1 MLIDLSSRAKFRV
14 VGEDRFRFLNGQLT
28 NDIRQLRTGE
38 TIYACAL
45 TAKGKLSG
53 DLYVTAGE
61 GQFLL
66 DCERSLREGLAARLE
81 RYIIADEVALEEITD
96 QFGLLHLLD
105 QAVPEEIP
113 HEVSVARSDR
123 FGELGYDLFYPIR
136 LAPELRSRLG
146 TAALTPPQF
155 EQFRIE
161 RGVPVWG
168 AELTE
173 EVIPGEAALDD
184 RAVSYTKGCYLGQ
197 EIISRIKSV
206 GHVNRHLR
214 GLRLLQGEQIPR
226 GAQMA
231 LNDGSIVGKITSS
244 CFSVRI
250 GSWIGLGLIRRGS
263 DAPGTELGL
272 AHDRGLIGV
281 VEVCRLPF
289 QAIARSSTSEQ
300 KRQIGELPIQP
311 NP

>member
-28 NDIRQLRTGE
+28 NDLRQLRTGE

-45 TAKGKLSG
+45 TTKGKLSA

-61 GQFLL
+61 SQFLL
-66 DCERSLREGLAARLE
+66 DCERGLREGLAARLE
-81 RYIIADEVALEEITD
+81 RYIIADDVALEDITE

-105 QAVPEEIP
+105 QTVPGEVP
-113 HEVSVARSDR
+113 HEVCIARSDR
-123 FGELGYDLFYPIR
+123 FGERGHDLFFPIQ
-136 LAPELRSRLG
+136 LAPQLRNRLG
-146 TAALTPPQF
+146 TEPLTPPQF

-173 EVIPGEAALDD
+173 EVIPVEAALDH
-184 RAVSYTKGCYLGQ
+184 RAISYTKGCYVGQ

-206 GHVNRHLR
+206 GHVNRHFR
-214 GLRLLQGEQIPR
+214 GLRLLQGEQIPQ

-231 LNDGSIVGKITSS
+231 LNNGNIVGRITSS
-244 CFSVRI
+244 CFSQRI
-250 GSWIGLGLIRRGS
+250 GSWIGLGFIRRGS
-263 DAPGTELGL
+263 DAPGTQLGL
-272 AHDRGLIGV
+272 RHDSGLIGV
-281 VEVCRLPF
+281 VEVCSLPF
-289 QAIARSSTSEQ
+289 QAIARSSTSE
-300 KRQIGELPIQP
+300 
-311 NP
+311 